1 MTAKL
6 LMLQGTGSSVGKSA
20 LVAGLCRV
28 YKRRGVKVAPFKAQ
42 NMALNSFITPEG
54 AEIGRAQATQAEACG
69 LKPHVDMNPVLIK
82 PNSDTGA
89 QVIIHGKPVA
99 NMSAAVYHDYK
110 ETAWAAVSGSLQR
123 LRQQYE
129 LIIIEGAGSP
139 AEINLRD
146 KDIVN
151 MGLATR
157 VAAPVLLI
165 GDIDKGGVFAAMVG
179 TLDLLEQNERALIKA
194 FIVNK
199 FRGDVTL
206 LEPGLET
213 IFKRTR
219 VPFAGVVPWFGREI
233 YIPEEDGV
241 ALDAVARPEE
251 SNPESSNIKKK
262 TAGKKLAIGVVRLP
276 HISNFTDFDALQQ
289 EPGVELDYIDPGAP
303 LAGYNLI
310 ILPGSKNTL
319 ADLSQLRLA
328 GFTDRLTAFAAA
340 GGAVVGIC
348 GGFQMLGSKLLDP
361 EKIESLLGEISGFN
375 LLPMLTEM
383 AAEKVTVQ
391 CRAQVKSLHF
401 GSSLT
406 VSGYE
411 IHQGRTVAQDSA
423 LATLLDVSPA
433 DGTEY
438 SDGFITADGRIW
450 GSYMHGIFDDDNFR
464 KAYLDWLRQ
473 YSFGANAV
481 AAGSAAGL
489 SYKQRKENGFNALA
503 DLLEKSLDM
512 KMIDKLAGICFDGC

>member
-28 YKRRGVKVAPFKAQ
+28 YQRRGVKVAPFKAQ

-89 QVIIHGKPVA
+89 QVIIHGKPVG
-99 NMSAAVYHDYK
+99 NMSAAVYHGYK
-110 ETAWAAVSGSLQR
+110 ETAWDAVAGSLQR
-123 LRQQYE
+123 LREQYE
-129 LIIIEGAGSP
+129 LVIIEGAGSP

-179 TLDLLEQNERALIKA
+179 TLELVEQNERELIKA
-194 FIVNK
+194 FIINK

-206 LEPGLET
+206 LEPGLKT
-213 IFKRTR
+213 IFKRTK

-241 ALDAVARPEE
+241 ALDAAARPEE
-251 SNPESSNIKKK
+251 SDVDTK

-276 HISNFTDFDALQQ
+276 HISNFTDFDALQH
-289 EPGVELDYIDPGAP
+289 EPCVELDYIDPGAP
-303 LAGYNLI
+303 LTGYNLI

-319 ADLSQLRLA
+319 ADLSQLQIV
-328 GFTDRLTAFAAA
+328 GFADRLTAFAAA
-340 GGAVVGIC
+340 GGAVIGIC
-348 GGFQMLGSKLLDP
+348 GGFQMLGAKLLDP
-361 EKIESLLGEISGFN
+361 GKIESSLGEISGFG
-375 LLPMLTEM
+375 LLPMVTEM

-391 CRAQVKSLHF
+391 CRAQVKGLHF
-401 GSSLT
+401 GNSLT
-406 VSGYE
+406 VFGYE
-411 IHQGRTVAQDSA
+411 IHQGRTVSQDNA
-423 LATLLDVSPA
+423 LVTMLNVSPA

-473 YSFGANAV
+473 YSFGSNV
-481 AAGSAAGL
+481 SDDVFAAGL
-489 SYKQRKENGFNALA
+489 SYKQRKEDGFNALA

-512 KMIDKLAGICFDGC
+512 EMIDKLAGI

>member
-1 MTAKL
+1 MVAKL

-20 LVAGLCRV
+20 LVAGLCRL
-28 YKRRGVKVAPFKAQ
+28 YHRRGVKVAPFKAQ
-42 NMALNSFITPEG
+42 NMALNSFITSEG

-99 NMSAAVYHDYK
+99 NMTAAVYHNYK
-110 ETAWAAVSGSLQR
+110 KVAWEAVAGSLQR
-123 LRQQYE
+123 LREQYE
-129 LIIIEGAGSP
+129 LVIIEGAGSP

-151 MGLATR
+151 MGLATQ
-157 VAAPVLLI
+157 VDAPVLLI
-165 GDIDKGGVFAAMVG
+165 GDIDKGGVFASLVG
-179 TLDLLEQNERALIKA
+179 TLELLEQNERDLIKA

-213 IFKRTR
+213 IFKRTQ
-219 VPFAGVVPWFGREI
+219 VPFVGVVPWFGREI

-241 ALDAVARPEE
+241 ALDDNVRPEE
-251 SNPESSNIKKK
+251 SNSAPKA
-262 TAGKKLAIGVVRLP
+262 AGRKLAVGVVRLS
-276 HISNFTDFDALQQ
+276 HISNFTDFDALQH
-289 EPGVELDYIDPGAP
+289 ESEVELDYIDSGTP

-319 ADLSQLRLA
+319 ADLSQLQET
-328 GFTDRLTAFAAA
+328 GFADRLSAYVAA
-340 GGAVVGIC
+340 GGAVIGIC
-348 GGFQMLGSKLLDP
+348 GGFQMLGSNLLDP
-361 EKIESLLGEISGFN
+361 QKIESAMGELAGFG
-375 LLPMLTEM
+375 LLPMITEM
-383 AAEKVTVQ
+383 APEKVTVQ
-391 CRAQVKSLHF
+391 CRAQVESKCF
-401 GSSLT
+401 GSSLH

-411 IHQGRTVAQDSA
+411 IHQGRTAAQDNA
-423 LATLLDVSPA
+423 LATMLNVTQA

-438 SDGFITADGRIW
+438 KDGFISADGRIW

-464 KAYLDWLRQ
+464 NAYLGWLRQ
-473 YSFGANAV
+473 YSSGFDATGDV
-481 AAGSAAGL
+481 PPVGI
-489 SYKQRKENGFNALA
+489 SYKQRKEDGFSALA
-503 DLLEKSLDM
+503 DLLAKSLDM
-512 KMIDKLAGICFDGC
+512 KMIDQIAGL

>member
-28 YKRRGVKVAPFKAQ
+28 YQRRGVKVAPFKAQ
-42 NMALNSFITPEG
+42 NMALNSFITHEG

-99 NMSAAVYHDYK
+99 NMTAVVYHGYK
-110 ETAWAAVSGSLQR
+110 ETAWKAVADSLRR
-123 LRQQYE
+123 LREQYE

-157 VAAPVLLI
+157 VDAPVLLI
-165 GDIDKGGVFAAMVG
+165 GDIDKGGVFASLAG
-179 TLDLLEQNERALIKA
+179 TIELLEPNERDLIKA

-206 LEPGLET
+206 LEPGLDT
-213 IFKRTR
+213 ISSRTR
-219 VPFAGVVPWFGREI
+219 IPFAGVVPWFGREI

-241 ALDAVARPEE
+241 ALDD
-251 SNPESSNIKKK
+251 SNSLVDSNCDSKII
-262 TAGKKLAIGVVRLP
+262 GRKLTIAVVRLP
-276 HISNFTDFDALQQ
+276 HISNFTDFDALQH
-289 EPGVELDYIDPGAP
+289 ESEVELEYISSTSP

-319 ADLSQLRLA
+319 ADLSQLQATGFADRLA
-328 GFTDRLTAFAAA
+328 AYVAA

-348 GGFQMLGSKLLDP
+348 GGFQMLGRKLLDP
-361 EKIESLLGEISGFN
+361 QMIESVMGEIAGFG
-375 LLPMLTEM
+375 LLPMITEM
-383 AAEKVTVQ
+383 SPEKVTVQ
-391 CRAQVKSLHF
+391 CRAQVESKCFGDSLQ
-401 GSSLT
+401 

-411 IHQGRTVAQDSA
+411 IHQGRTTAQEAA
-423 LATLLDVSPA
+423 LASMLKVTKA

-438 SDGFITADGRIW
+438 KDGFITLDGHIW

-464 KAYLDWLRQ
+464 KAYLTWLRRS
-473 YSFGANAV
+473 SFGINAV
-481 AAGSAAGL
+481 NGVSAGSGV
-489 SYKQRKENGFNALA
+489 SYKQRKEDGFNALA
-503 DLLEKSLDM
+503 DLLERSMDM
-512 KMIDKLAGICFDGC
+512 RMIDQIAGI